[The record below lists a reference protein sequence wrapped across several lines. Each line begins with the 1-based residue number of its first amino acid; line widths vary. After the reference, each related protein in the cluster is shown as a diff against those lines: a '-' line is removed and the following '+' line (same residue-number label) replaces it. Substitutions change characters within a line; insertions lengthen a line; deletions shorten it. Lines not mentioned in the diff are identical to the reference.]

1 MVPVLGWEMED
12 GTVNNVSTSTVS
24 AIVMPRGAKNLESAW
39 KLMVWFTDSK
49 PQASYANEL
58 VAVMGPAAKYNTANI
73 SALAELPW
81 TASEYRALEA
91 QMNNLA
97 AVPEYPGGYIIDRY
111 VNFAFMDVYNN
122 AADPVEA
129 MLDNI
134 TEINKEISRKRKE
147 FNLEYYEI
155 SYSTS
160 FVETADGEIANVSLE
175 DADAD

>member
-1 MVPVLGWEMED
+1 
-12 GTVNNVSTSTVS
+12 
-24 AIVMPRGAKNLESAW
+24 
-39 KLMVWFTDSK
+39 
-49 PQASYANEL
+49 
-58 VAVMGPAAKYNTANI
+58 MGPAAKYNTANI

-122 AADPVEA
+122 AADPVES

-147 FNLEYYEI
+147 FNLAYYEI

-160 FVETADGEIANVSLE
+160 FVESADGEIADVSLDNAE
-175 DADAD
+175 